1 MFNVFSEKM
10 LTEMFNA
17 LQKGEQYNYSD
28 GNTQISINPNG
39 ITVQYS
45 SEPKVN
51 KSDVKKTAVNNFLA
65 YCDKLDDEFFVEV
78 CDTFTGEEIENLQAQ
93 LDTDDYQ
100 KTIDIFTTRIKEV
113 GNTRLSEIINA
124 YDAEIK
130 IQEHKIESAKKRIAE
145 IHTEL
150 DKATRKYTC

>member
-28 GNTQISINPNG
+28 GNTQISISPNG
-39 ITVQYS
+39 IKVQYS
-45 SEPKVN
+45 SEPKVK
-51 KSDVKKTAVNNFLA
+51 KSDVKEAAVNKFLT

-78 CDTFTGEEIENLQAQ
+78 CDTFTGAEIENLQAQ

-100 KTIDIFTTRIKEV
+100 KTIDIFTSRIKEV
-113 GNTRLSEIINA
+113 GNTKLSEIINA

-130 IQEHKIESAKKRIAE
+130 LQEHKIESAKKRITE

-150 DKATRKYTC
+150 DKVTRKYTC

>member
-1 MFNVFSEKM
+1 MNEILTTKM

-28 GNTQISINPNG
+28 DNTQISISPNG
-39 ITVQYS
+39 IKVQYS
-45 SEPKVN
+45 SEPKV
-51 KSDVKKTAVNNFLA
+51 KKDNTKETAVDKFLT

-78 CDTFTGEEIENLQAQ
+78 CDTFTGAEIEKLQEQ

-100 KTIDIFTTRIKEV
+100 KTIDIFTSRIKEV
-113 GNTRLSEIINA
+113 GNTKLSEIISA

-130 IQEHKIESAKKRIAE
+130 IQEHKIESAKKRISD